1 MSKVLNEIEALQ
13 LKKDIVDFTV
23 GDSIKVSVQIVEGG
37 KKRIQNFE
45 GVVVSR
51 KNGHGIRGSF
61 TVRKIVSGV
70 GVERTFLL
78 HSPKLAEITIVRKG
92 KVRRAKLYYLRDLI
106 GSKETRLKEDEAEN
120 LNIQQK
126 LKEVKKEKAA
136 QKLADKT
143 AAAAVA
149 AGAQAEVK
157 ETVTQA

>member
-1 MSKVLNEIEALQ
+1 MSKVLNEVEALQ

-78 HSPKLAEITIVRKG
+78 HSPKLAEIAIVRKG

-136 QKLADKT
+136 QKLADK
-143 AAAAVA
+143 AAA

-157 ETVTQA
+157 ETVPQA

>member
-1 MSKVLNEIEALQ
+1 MSKVLNEVEALQ
-13 LKKDIVDFTV
+13 LKKNIVDFTV

-136 QKLADKT
+136 QKLAEKT
-143 AAAAVA
+143 A
-149 AGAQAEVK
+149 AGAQSEVK

>member
-1 MSKVLNEIEALQ
+1 MSKVLNEVEALQ
-13 LKKDIVDFTV
+13 LKKDIIDFTV
-23 GDSIKVSVQIVEGG
+23 GDTVKISVQIVEGG

-51 KNGHGIRGSF
+51 KNGYGIRGSF

-78 HSPKLAEITIVRKG
+78 HSPKLAEIAIVRKG

-106 GSKETRLKEDEAEN
+106 GSKETRLKEDVAEN

-126 LKEVKKEKAA
+126 LKQVKKEKAA
-136 QKLADKT
+136 QKLADKESAQK
-143 AAAAVA
+143 AADATT
-149 AGAQAEVK
+149 EVK
-157 ETVTQA
+157 ETVPQA

>member
-92 KVRRAKLYYLRDLI
+92 KVRRDKLYYLRDLI

>member
-1 MSKVLNEIEALQ
+1 MSKVLNEVEALQ

-23 GDSIKVSVQIVEGG
+23 GDTIKVSVQIVEGG

-78 HSPKLAEITIVRKG
+78 HSPKLAEIAIVRKG

-106 GSKETRLKEDEAEN
+106 GSKETRLKENEAEN

-136 QKLADKT
+136 QKLAEKS
-143 AAAAVA
+143 
-149 AGAQAEVK
+149 AGAQAAVK

>member
-1 MSKVLNEIEALQ
+1 MSKVLNEVEALQ

-136 QKLADKT
+136 QKLAEKT
-143 AAAAVA
+143 AA

>member
-1 MSKVLNEIEALQ
+1 MSKVLNEVEALQ

-136 QKLADKT
+136 QKLADK
-143 AAAAVA
+143 AA
-149 AGAQAEVK
+149 VK